1 MAIKR
6 KSKINPNFNM
16 SSMTDIFF
24 LLLLFFM
31 ISSTLINPN
40 ALKLLLPKSTN
51 QTSDKPVT
59 IVSIDKNY
67 TFYLNEKVIPFSM
80 LERRLVE
87 ELRELEDPCISLR
100 TNREGDE
107 HCQRSQLPPYPKHG
121 TRIASKNSYYRINT
135 EQVHEKNNRVAE
147 TYRPSRRIQPHK

>member
-51 QTSDKPVT
+51 QTSDGPITV
-59 IVSIDKNY
+59 VSIDRNY

-87 ELRELEDPCISLR
+87 ELREEEDPCISLQADKSVPLEQIVKVM
-100 TNREGDE
+100 N
-107 HCQRSQLPPYPKHG
+107 
-121 TRIASKNSYYRINT
+121 IAKDHNYRLILST
-135 EQVHEKNNRVAE
+135 EPE
-147 TYRPSRRIQPHK
+147 

>member
-51 QTSDKPVT
+51 QTSDKPVVV
-59 IVSIDKNY
+59 VSIDKNY

-87 ELRELEDPCISLR
+87 ELKEQGKVTQKQYEKIKEKLLQE
-100 TNREGDE
+100 
-107 HCQRSQLPPYPKHG
+107 
-121 TRIASKNSYYRINT
+121 YY
-135 EQVHEKNNRVAE
+135 KDVAQ
-147 TYRPSRRIQPHK
+147 YS

>member
-51 QTSDKPVT
+51 QTSDKPATV
-59 IVSIDKNY
+59 VSIDKNY

-87 ELRELEDPCISLR
+87 ELRELEDPCISLQADKSVPLEQIVKVM
-100 TNREGDE
+100 N
-107 HCQRSQLPPYPKHG
+107 
-121 TRIASKNSYYRINT
+121 IAKDHNYRLILST
-135 EQVHEKNNRVAE
+135 EPE
-147 TYRPSRRIQPHK
+147 

>member
-1 MAIKR
+1 MAIKH

-31 ISSTLINPN
+31 ISSTLINPQRFKIIIAQKHESN
-40 ALKLLLPKSTN
+40 FR
-51 QTSDKPVT
+51 QTCYV
-59 IVSIDKNY
+59 VSIDKNY

-87 ELRELEDPCISLR
+87 ELRELEDPCISLQADKSVPLEQIVKVM
-100 TNREGDE
+100 N
-107 HCQRSQLPPYPKHG
+107 
-121 TRIASKNSYYRINT
+121 IAKDHNYRLIPST
-135 EQVHEKNNRVAE
+135 EPE
-147 TYRPSRRIQPHK
+147 

>member
-40 ALKLLLPKSTN
+40 ALKLLLPK
-51 QTSDKPVT
+51 
-59 IVSIDKNY
+59 
-67 TFYLNEKVIPFSM
+67 
-80 LERRLVE
+80 
-87 ELRELEDPCISLR
+87 RELEDPCISLQADKSVPLEQIVKVM
-100 TNREGDE
+100 N
-107 HCQRSQLPPYPKHG
+107 
-121 TRIASKNSYYRINT
+121 IAKDHNYRLILST
-135 EQVHEKNNRVAE
+135 EPE
-147 TYRPSRRIQPHK
+147 

>member
-59 IVSIDKNY
+59 VVSIDKNY

-87 ELRELEDPCISLR
+87 ELRELEDPCISLQADKSVSLEQIVKVM
-100 TNREGDE
+100 N
-107 HCQRSQLPPYPKHG
+107 
-121 TRIASKNSYYRINT
+121 IAKDHNYRLILST
-135 EQVHEKNNRVAE
+135 EPE
-147 TYRPSRRIQPHK
+147 

>member
-59 IVSIDKNY
+59 VVSIDKNY

-87 ELRELEDPCISLR
+87 ELRALEQIVKVM
-100 TNREGDE
+100 N
-107 HCQRSQLPPYPKHG
+107 
-121 TRIASKNSYYRINT
+121 IAKDHNYRLILST
-135 EQVHEKNNRVAE
+135 EPE
-147 TYRPSRRIQPHK
+147 

>member
-1 MAIKR
+1 MAVKR
-6 KSKINPNFNM
+6 NSKINPNFNM

-40 ALKLLLPKSTN
+40 ALRLLLPKSTN

-59 IVSIDKNY
+59 MVGIDKNRN
-67 TFYLNEKVIPFSM
+67 FYLNQRLTPFSM

-87 ELRELEDPCISLR
+87 ELRDEEEPCVSLQADKSVPLEEVVKVM
-100 TNREGDE
+100 N
-107 HCQRSQLPPYPKHG
+107 
-121 TRIASKNSYYRINT
+121 IAKDHNYRLILAT
-135 EQVHEKNNRVAE
+135 EPE
-147 TYRPSRRIQPHK
+147 